1 MSEGI
6 FVLGNCLAKSDYPN
20 FWVYIHQINRVCCA
34 QHLWPPRAV
43 CMVHGLRILLLLAFT
58 LLSISNVSLEL
69 KGIYVTGDTL
79 KAIVKTFCI
88 SNRLRHRSLYTDI
101 LYFSMSWYNLSPFNF
116 TKVLFSSS
124 FPSVLIKFVVLWT
137 K

>member
-20 FWVYIHQINRVCCA
+20 FWVYIHQTNRVCCA

-88 SNRLRHRSLYTDI
+88 SNRLSHRSLYTDI
-101 LYFSMSWYNLSPFNF
+101 LYFSMSRYNLSPFNF

-124 FPSVLIKFVVLWT
+124 FPSVFIKFVVLWT